1 MDNLVTHIFTASNH
15 PIKRV
20 AREKQEVY
28 LAGMGALLYDVS
40 NGDVNVELLYDALCF
55 SIIGECGS
63 TKWFNKRGLNAISR
77 AITTERKWWKPWSIQ
92 KTFFFDCFYILEAI
106 DCELR
111 NKANQKLKD
120 FCSTFGK
127 KQLSE
132 CFRAFFEHSLANI
145 KQLDAELIGLYDNN
159 QKFNEK
165 ILFTVLV
172 VANVSAGKSTLINA
186 LTGKNIVKSGNLACT
201 QRLCRLYNKPTKD
214 LILYKKDR
222 YHFVKEFD
230 KILSIEVEEIS
241 FPFSSLLGSERIC
254 FIDTPGVNNS
264 QTEIHKEVTTKAIE
278 DNGYDLLLYVLNA
291 KYIGT
296 TDEQT
301 LLEYVHMH
309 CRKPIIFVLNQLDN
323 YDEESDEIVESLNDV
338 KKDIENVGIKNPIIV
353 PISAKAALAIKTGN
367 DTLSKYYAKLFDNPY
382 YDMPHYFTTGFN
394 SKSLIEKTGINILEE
409 IIIKILNQ

>member
-1 MDNLVTHIFTASNH
+1 MDNLATHIFTTPNH

-20 AREKQEVY
+20 VREKQEIY
-28 LAGMGALLYDVS
+28 LAGIGALLYDVS
-40 NGDVNVELLYDALCF
+40 NGDANVELLYDALCF
-55 SIIGECGS
+55 SIIGEYGS
-63 TKWFNKRGLNAISR
+63 TKWFNKRGLNEIPR
-77 AITTERKWWKPWSIQ
+77 AIATERKWWKPWSIQ
-92 KTFFFDCFYILEAI
+92 KTFFFDCFYILETI
-106 DCELR
+106 DSELR

-120 FCSTFGK
+120 YSSTFSK
-127 KQLSE
+127 NQQKE
-132 CFRAFFEHSLANI
+132 CFHAFYEHSLDNI
-145 KQLDAELIGLYDNN
+145 KQLDAELVGLYDNN
-159 QKFNEK
+159 QNFNEK
-165 ILFTVLV
+165 MLFTVLV

-214 LILYKKDR
+214 LILYKKGR
-222 YHFVKEFD
+222 YHFVEEFNET
-230 KILSIEVEEIS
+230 LNTEVEEVTFS
-241 FPFSSLLGSERIC
+241 FSSLLNSERIC

-264 QTEIHKEVTTKAIE
+264 QTEIHKEMTTKAIK